1 MAHASLS
8 ATPSGEDSRGLRP
21 SEVREAT
28 RVENPT
34 DLPAFEVVY
43 DRYVDFVYRSVRR
56 LGVTEAAAEDIT
68 QEVFI
73 TVHRKLDTFEGRSS
87 LKTWIFGV
95 AHGVVRNHR
104 RSAKRARDRDGGST
118 EDMEIADPI
127 TGNDPLRQAERSE
140 AVQILHAVLAAMD
153 EDKREVFLLADLEK
167 IPPAEIA
174 SFKGMKLFT
183 VYSRLRAARAQF
195 KKLASRYR
203 TTHGW
208 RMS

>member
-1 MAHASLS
+1 MARASRTAVHS
-8 ATPSGEDSRGLRP
+8 EDEPSRLRA
-21 SEVREAT
+21 SDVREAT
-28 RVENPT
+28 RVENPA
-34 DLPAFEVVY
+34 DVPSFDAIY
-43 DRYVDFVYRSVRR
+43 DQHVDFVYRSVRR
-56 LGVTEAAAEDIT
+56 LGVAEEAAEDVT

-104 RSAKRARDRDGGST
+104 RSAKRARERDGGST

-140 AVQILHAVLAAMD
+140 AVQILHAVLDAMD

-167 IPPAEIA
+167 VPPAEIA